1 MDEAL
6 RRAYLAAMDIPVWIP
21 RSEPDPFAETVPLRP
36 AQQLLRGEQAPPVSA
51 PAPAPAQHGPVEATR
66 PGRGQAMLGE
76 KPAEAPRRT
85 VQPAASATADRLSF
99 SFGFVRYGSTLLID
113 EGALSQRGEELARAI
128 CFAVERTKR
137 PAESQDFSWPPRGA
151 PFVAAEARD
160 ALLARIDKF
169 GGDTLACVLLLGEA
183 PASVLL
189 GWDAAQWAGRTAGVH
204 RMEGLGCAV
213 VLLPGLAAMLAEPD
227 AKRVAWQHLRAAGSG
242 NA

>member
-36 AQQLLRGEQAPPVSA
+36 AQQLLRSEQAPAVSASASA
-51 PAPAPAQHGPVEATR
+51 PAQDGPVQAAR

-76 KPAEAPRRT
+76 KPAEAPRRA
-85 VQPAASATADRLSF
+85 VQAAASATADRLSF

-169 GGDTLACVLLLGEA
+169 GGDTLTRVLLLGEA
-183 PASVLL
+183 PASVLM

-213 VLLPGLAAMLAEPD
+213 VLLPGLAAMLADPD
-227 AKRVAWQHLRAAGSG
+227 AKRVAWQHLRAAGPG

>member
-36 AQQLLRGEQAPPVSA
+36 AQQLLRSEHAPPVSA
-51 PAPAPAQHGPVEATR
+51 PAQDVPVQAAR

-76 KPAEAPRRT
+76 KPAEAPRRA
-85 VQPAASATADRLSF
+85 VQAAASATADRLSF
-99 SFGFVRYGSTLLID
+99 SFGFKRDLEKAGAGAAEARAED
-113 EGALSQRGEELARAI
+113 EGAL
-128 CFAVERTKR
+128 
-137 PAESQDFSWPPRGA
+137 
-151 PFVAAEARD
+151 AAEARD

-169 GGDTLACVLLLGEA
+169 GGDTLARVLLLGDA
-183 PASVLL
+183 PASVLM
-189 GWDAAQWAGRTAGVH
+189 GWDAARWAGRTAGVH

-213 VLLPGLAAMLAEPD
+213 VLLPGLAAMLADPD
-227 AKRVAWQHLRAAGSG
+227 AKRVAWQHLRAAGPG

>member
-21 RSEPDPFAETVPLRP
+21 RSEPDPFAETVPVRP
-36 AQQLLRGEQAPPVSA
+36 AQQLARGEQAPPVSA
-51 PAPAPAQHGPVEATR
+51 PAHDGPVAATR

-76 KPAEAPRRT
+76 KPAEAPRRA

-137 PAESQDFSWPPRGA
+137 PVESQDFSWPPRGA

-160 ALLARIDKF
+160 AMLARIDKF
-169 GGDTLACVLLLGEA
+169 GGDTLARVLLLGEA
-183 PASVLL
+183 PASVLM
-189 GWDAAQWAGRTAGVH
+189 GWDAAQWAGRTVGSH
-204 RMEGLGCAV
+204 HIEGIGCAA
-213 VLLPGLAAMLAEPD
+213 VLLPGLGAMLADPD

>member
-36 AQQLLRGEQAPPVSA
+36 AQQLLRSEQAPPVSA
-51 PAPAPAQHGPVEATR
+51 PAPAQDGPLQAAR

-76 KPAEAPRRT
+76 KPAETPRRA
-85 VQPAASATADRLSF
+85 VQPAASATDDRLSF
-99 SFGFVRYGSTLLID
+99 SFGFVCYGSTLLID

-137 PAESQDFSWPPRGA
+137 PVESQDFSWPPRGA

-160 ALLARIDKF
+160 AMLARIDKF
-169 GGDTLACVLLLGEA
+169 GGDTLARVLLLGEA
-183 PASVLL
+183 PASVLM
-189 GWDAAQWAGRTAGVH
+189 GWDAAQWASRAVGLH

-213 VLLPGLAAMLAEPD
+213 VLLPGLVAMLSNPD
-227 AKRVAWQHLRAAGSG
+227 AKRVAWQHLRAAGPG

>member
-36 AQQLLRGEQAPPVSA
+36 AQQLLRSEHAPPVSA
-51 PAPAPAQHGPVEATR
+51 PAQDVPVQAAR

-76 KPAEAPRRT
+76 KPAEAPRRA

-169 GGDTLACVLLLGEA
+169 GGDTLARVLLLGEA
-183 PASVLL
+183 PASVLM

-213 VLLPGLAAMLAEPD
+213 VLLPGLAAMLADPD
-227 AKRVAWQHLRAAGSG
+227 AKRVAWQHLRAAGPG

>member
-36 AQQLLRGEQAPPVSA
+36 AQQLLRSEQAPPVSA
-51 PAPAPAQHGPVEATR
+51 PAPAQDGPLQAAR

-76 KPAEAPRRT
+76 KPAETPRRA
-85 VQPAASATADRLSF
+85 VQPAASATDDRLSF
-99 SFGFVRYGSTLLID
+99 SFGFVCYGSTLLID

-137 PAESQDFSWPPRGA
+137 PVESQDFSWPPRGA

-160 ALLARIDKF
+160 AMLARIDKF
-169 GGDTLACVLLLGEA
+169 GGDTLARVLLLGEA
-183 PASVLL
+183 PASVLM
-189 GWDAAQWAGRTAGVH
+189 GWDAAQWAGRTVGSH
-204 RMEGLGCAV
+204 HIEGIGCAA
-213 VLLPGLAAMLAEPD
+213 VLLPGLVAMLSNPD
-227 AKRVAWQHLRAAGSG
+227 AKRVAWQHLRTAGPG

>member
-36 AQQLLRGEQAPPVSA
+36 AQQLLRSEQAPPESA
-51 PAPAPAQHGPVEATR
+51 PAPAQD
-66 PGRGQAMLGE
+66 
-76 KPAEAPRRT
+76 RRA

-113 EGALSQRGEELARAI
+113 EGSLVQRGEDLARAI
-128 CFAVERTKR
+128 CFAVERTKC
-137 PAESQDFSWPPRGA
+137 PVESQDFSWPPRGA

-160 ALLARIDKF
+160 AMLARIDKF
-169 GGDTLACVLLLGEA
+169 GGDTLARVLLLGEA
-183 PASVLL
+183 PASVLM
-189 GWDAAQWAGRTAGVH
+189 GWDAAQWAGRTVGSH
-204 RMEGLGCAV
+204 HIEGIGCAA
-213 VLLPGLAAMLAEPD
+213 VLLPGLVAMLSNPD
-227 AKRVAWQHLRAAGSG
+227 AKRVAWQHLRAAGPG

>member
-36 AQQLLRGEQAPPVSA
+36 AQQLLRSEQAPAVSASA
-51 PAPAPAQHGPVEATR
+51 PAPAQDGPVQAAR

-76 KPAEAPRRT
+76 KPAEAPRRA

-169 GGDTLACVLLLGEA
+169 GGDTLARVLLLGEA
-183 PASVLL
+183 PASVLM

-204 RMEGLGCAV
+204 CMEGLGCAV
-213 VLLPGLAAMLAEPD
+213 VLLPGLAAMLADPD
-227 AKRVAWQHLRAAGSG
+227 AKRVAWQHLRAAGPG

>member
-21 RSEPDPFAETVPLRP
+21 RSEPDPFAETVPVRP
-36 AQQLLRGEQAPPVSA
+36 AQQLARSEQAPPVTA
-51 PAPAPAQHGPVEATR
+51 PAPVQDGPVAATR

-76 KPAEAPRRT
+76 KPAEAPRRA
-85 VQPAASATADRLSF
+85 VQAAASATADRLSF

-160 ALLARIDKF
+160 AMLARIDKF
-169 GGDTLACVLLLGEA
+169 GGDTLARVLLLGEA
-183 PASVLL
+183 PASVLM
-189 GWDAAQWAGRTAGVH
+189 GWDAAHWAGRTAGVH

-213 VLLPGLAAMLAEPD
+213 VLLPGLAAMLADPD
-227 AKRVAWQHLRAAGSG
+227 AKRVAWQHLRAAGPG

>member
-36 AQQLLRGEQAPPVSA
+36 AQQLLRSEQAPAVSASASA
-51 PAPAPAQHGPVEATR
+51 PAQDGPVQAAR

-76 KPAEAPRRT
+76 KPAEAPRRA
-85 VQPAASATADRLSF
+85 VQAAASATADRLSF

-113 EGALSQRGEELARAI
+113 EGALAQRGEDLARAI

-169 GGDTLACVLLLGEA
+169 GGDTLARVLLLGEA
-183 PASVLL
+183 PASVLM
-189 GWDAAQWAGRTAGVH
+189 GWDAAEWAGRTAGVH

-213 VLLPGLAAMLAEPD
+213 VLLPGLAAMLADPD
-227 AKRVAWQHLRAAGSG
+227 AKRVAWQHLRAAGPG

>member
-36 AQQLLRGEQAPPVSA
+36 AQQLLRSEQAPAVSASA
-51 PAPAPAQHGPVEATR
+51 PAPAQDGPVQAAR

-76 KPAEAPRRT
+76 KPAEAPRRA

-128 CFAVERTKR
+128 CFAVERTNR

-169 GGDTLACVLLLGEA
+169 GGDTLARVLLLGDA
-183 PASVLL
+183 PASVLM
-189 GWDAAQWAGRTAGVH
+189 GWDAARWAGRTAGVH

-213 VLLPGLAAMLAEPD
+213 VLLPGLAAMLADPD
-227 AKRVAWQHLRAAGSG
+227 AKRVAWQHLRAAGPG

>member
-36 AQQLLRGEQAPPVSA
+36 AQQLLRSEHAPPVSA
-51 PAPAPAQHGPVEATR
+51 PAQDVPVQAAR

-76 KPAEAPRRT
+76 KPAEAPRRA
-85 VQPAASATADRLSF
+85 VQAAAYATADRLSF

-169 GGDTLACVLLLGEA
+169 GGDTLAHLLLLGEA
-183 PASVLL
+183 PASVLM

-213 VLLPGLAAMLAEPD
+213 VLLPGLAAMLADPD
-227 AKRVAWQHLRAAGSG
+227 AKRVAWQHLRAAGPG

>member
-21 RSEPDPFAETVPLRP
+21 RSEPDPFAETVPVRP
-36 AQQLLRGEQAPPVSA
+36 AQQLARSEQAPPVTA
-51 PAPAPAQHGPVEATR
+51 PAPVQDGPVAATR

-76 KPAEAPRRT
+76 KPAEAPRRA

-169 GGDTLACVLLLGEA
+169 GGDTLARVLLLGEA
-183 PASVLL
+183 PASVLM
-189 GWDAAQWAGRTAGVH
+189 GWDAAHWAGRTAGVH

-213 VLLPGLAAMLAEPD
+213 VLLPGLAAMLADPD
-227 AKRVAWQHLRAAGSG
+227 AKRVAWQHLRAAGPG